1 MSIVT
6 AAATSLPLH
15 PTNSRKLKAE
25 RRSSLIIIPNSPSSA
40 KSNPFINNNATVFDK
55 DDTNNNHVNNHPS
68 CSTGIINDGYNCH
81 NNNSSFF
88 IDKAVDNNNNCGVP
102 IISNHYC
109 CEQQQQQLDYRYTPI
124 VIIDGSHTIKCGLSN
139 ENGEFT
145 HPTSVFHYKEAISLD
160 YNKLQNPI
168 ERDGI
173 FTKYNWDIYEMIW
186 YKIFYEKLKI
196 LPSNHV
202 LMIGN
207 KNCEARGID
216 QLFETY
222 TCQKIPE
229 FIPVQYHNNCI
240 VAFNEE
246 TNVNLS
252 ILTIHESTR
261 LSDEDYTKLAE
272 NTLSET
278 HCFVAVFSN
287 KYSFDKLVNNYI
299 PEFNNSL
306 QKITKKRKPLFIFMS
321 LMNATEK
328 YFDKKIKDKRV
339 DQINVELQ
347 EILEYKE
354 KFKISEYL
362 QCDLNNLENINFNI
376 KKLAQ
381 ICVKNY
387 KQNISKLMFIDN
399 LDLNISKSEQIIK
412 YLNIENVKDLIII
425 CKNYNE
431 TKYLKFNVFSKV
443 YKDINLVY
451 HVILKFLTM
460 HVIKIS
466 LQNFD
471 ILVNEK
477 SDTLPIILNYFLQ
490 IIKNFDKEFNNT
502 IKFEINSNQ
511 LSKFLSPYFVKCEN
525 LMNNLLHLP
534 FNIKCFEFLMKSN
547 SFEKLIENVKIKN
560 FEQINIFLDFNKPY
574 IVNNKYIILEMIGE
588 GAQGIVFKGFDLI
601 NYKEIAIKFITNFMY
616 GFEKEINLISKIGKH
631 LNIIEYLDFDYFIKD
646 KKNTTTSIP
655 FIVMEKCNYS
665 LSDKLKEEEMS
676 LELKLKLF
684 LQICEGIEHLHL
696 NNIIHRDIK
705 PDNILIVNNNLNH
718 YNNKNLNKN
727 LINEKI

>member
-1 MSIVT
+1 MST
-6 AAATSLPLH
+6 REY
-15 PTNSRKLKAE
+15 N
-25 RRSSLIIIPNSPSSA
+25 
-40 KSNPFINNNATVFDK
+40 FINFK
-55 DDTNNNHVNNHPS
+55 
-68 CSTGIINDGYNCH
+68 
-81 NNNSSFF
+81 
-88 IDKAVDNNNNCGVP
+88 
-102 IISNHYC
+102 
-109 CEQQQQQLDYRYTPI
+109 
-124 VIIDGSHTIKCGLSN
+124 
-139 ENGEFT
+139 
-145 HPTSVFHYKEAISLD
+145 
-160 YNKLQNPI
+160 
-168 ERDGI
+168 
-173 FTKYNWDIYEMIW
+173 
-186 YKIFYEKLKI
+186 
-196 LPSNHV
+196 V